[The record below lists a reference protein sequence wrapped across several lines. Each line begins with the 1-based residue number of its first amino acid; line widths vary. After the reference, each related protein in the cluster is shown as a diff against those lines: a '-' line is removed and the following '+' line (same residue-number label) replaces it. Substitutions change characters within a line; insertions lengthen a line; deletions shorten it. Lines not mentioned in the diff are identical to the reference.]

1 MTSGTTN
8 HATAPAAAGD
18 LDRLGRLHG
27 TSKSSGGRNLLRAYE
42 PFFAPLRDTAFEL
55 LEIGVGDGASL
66 RLWADYFPRAT
77 IVGLDV
83 RRLALGRLPD
93 RCTLRHGSQSDLA
106 TLHDLVRAHR
116 FRVIID
122 DGSHVS
128 ADQIFAFEH
137 LFPWI
142 EPGGVYVCDSPDDV
156 RPDETIWTVDRF
168 LMVAHGIVRGEL
180 PADLPPETRELYRLC
195 LRKATSV
202 SFARGVV
209 MVAS

>member
-27 TSKSSGGRNLLRAYE
+27 TSKSSDGRSLLRAYE
-42 PFFAPLRDTAFEL
+42 PFLAPLRDAAFEL

-83 RRLALGRLPD
+83 RRLALGGLPD

-128 ADQIFAFEH
+128 ADQIFTFAKGLQGDKR
-137 LFPWI
+137 LFLVTDI
-142 EPGGVYVCDSPDDV
+142 QFTTDGEPGA
-156 RPDETIWTVDRF
+156 TITGFIFV
-168 LMVAHGIVRGEL
+168 VADP
-180 PADLPPETRELYRLC
+180 PA
-195 LRKATSV
+195 A
-202 SFARGVV
+202 AQ
-209 MVAS
+209 